1 MSQTLFSES
10 AAEADR
16 RFGRKAAWRGLS
28 HDADVSLFSLGF
40 DHPDGSVTRIRIPA
54 ADARR
59 LATAV
64 LDAQPN
70 TGSQS
75 SNESGIRISS
85 GSLPQEGHAV

>member
-1 MSQTLFSES
+1 MSQTLFAEDG
-10 AAEADR
+10 AEADR

-28 HDADVSLFSLGF
+28 HDADGSLFSLGF
-40 DHPDGSVTRIRIPA
+40 DHPDGTVTRIRIPA

-59 LATAV
+59 LANAA

-70 TGSQS
+70 NGSQS

-85 GSLPQEGHAV
+85 GSLPQEGREV